1 MKKKFKLQ
9 DLDCANCA
17 AKMEDAIK
25 KIPGVNDA
33 NVSFMMQKMT
43 VDAEDD
49 KFDAIMEEVVRVCAK
64 VEPDCKILMKEHCES
79 YFATEQFAGINF
91 DPNMKIR

>member
-1 MKKKFKLQ
+1 MKKKFKLE

-33 NVSFMMQKMT
+33 VVSFMTQKMT
-43 VDAEDD
+43 IDAEDER
-49 KFDAIMEEVVRVCAK
+49 FEEIMDEVVKACAK
-64 VEPDCKILMKEHCES
+64 VEPDCRIL
-79 YFATEQFAGINF
+79 
-91 DPNMKIR
+91 R

>member
-43 VDAEDD
+43 IDAADD

-64 VEPDCKILMKEHCES
+64 VEPDCKILMK
-79 YFATEQFAGINF
+79 
-91 DPNMKIR
+91 

>member
-49 KFDAIMEEVVRVCAK
+49 KFDAIMEEVVRVCAR
-64 VEPDCKILMKEHCES
+64 VEPDCKILMK
-79 YFATEQFAGINF
+79 
-91 DPNMKIR
+91 

>member
-1 MKKKFKLQ
+1 MKKKFKLT

-64 VEPDCKILMKEHCES
+64 VEPDCKILM
-79 YFATEQFAGINF
+79 
-91 DPNMKIR
+91 

>member
-1 MKKKFKLQ
+1 MKKKYKLE

-33 NVSFMMQKMT
+33 SVSFMTQKMSI
-43 VDAEDD
+43 DADD
-49 KFDAIMEEVVRVCAK
+49 ANFAEFMTAAVAVCEKF
-64 VEPDCKILMKEHCES
+64 EPDCKIL
-79 YFATEQFAGINF
+79 F
-91 DPNMKIR
+91 